1 MADFQGTNSYTEDQY
16 RELKSITDT
25 DSEPADVE
33 SIITTDIVENLIKLS
48 SISLVIATIA
58 FIIIILCISCLRR
71 RRSKKSSVENQVK
84 LRFENRNRT
93 WHLMIIFF
101 QVEIITISKCSRLTE
116 DLPPSY
122 SSLYYCN
129 EIDEQPPSYTQAV
142 KMQEGRWKYTH
153 RTNTTYMRYASDAA
167 DEVNANFS
175 RCRCSMLPGPFIS
188 FTIVY
193 HCHNQGNIIWNK

>member
-33 SIITTDIVENLIKLS
+33 SIITTDMVENLIKLS

-84 LRFENRNRT
+84 LRFDNRNRT
-93 WHLMIIFF
+93 WHLIIFF
-101 QVEIITISKCSRLTE
+101 QVEIFTISKCSRLTE

-153 RTNTTYMRYASDAA
+153 RTNIAYMRYASDAA

-175 RCRCSMLPGPFIS
+175 RCRGSMLPGHRS
-188 FTIVY
+188 FY
-193 HCHNQGNIIWNK
+193 QFHNCLSLSQLRKHYLK

>member
-1 MADFQGTNSYTEDQY
+1 MADFQDTNLYTEDQY
-16 RELKSITDT
+16 RASESIADT
-25 DSEPADVE
+25 DSESSDVE
-33 SIITTDIVENLIKLS
+33 SIITTDMAENLIKLS

-58 FIIIILCISCLRR
+58 FIIIILCVSCLRR

-84 LRFENRNRT
+84 LRFDNRNRT
-93 WHLMIIFF
+93 WHLIIFF
-101 QVEIITISKCSRLTE
+101 QVEIFTISKCSRLTE

-153 RTNTTYMRYASDAA
+153 RTNTAYMRYASDAA

-175 RCRCSMLPGPFIS
+175 RCRGSMLPGHRS
-188 FTIVY
+188 FY
-193 HCHNQGNIIWNK
+193 QFHNCLSLSQSRKHYLK